1 TGSFNIAIGDGAL
14 ENNKTGSSNIGIGEE
29 AQMIDGLTNA
39 TVIGSN
45 AQVNT
50 SNSMVLGNY
59 LVNVGIGTSAPTNK
73 LEIVNANTPGNS
85 GLRLTS
91 LTATSAP
98 NGSVLSID
106 PTTKDVILVPAS
118 SGGTIPTGPAN
129 GNFWSLTGNSGTT
142 PGIGAGQN
150 FMGTTDNEDVVFA
163 RNGIQSG
170 LLNDASHNTSWGEGA
185 LQPNVG
191 INNTA
196 IGYYALT
203 NPIGNENTAVGER
216 ALYINTQGSENVA
229 LGDEALA
236 SNTMGTGNV
245 GIGLGT
251 LSTNA
256 IGNFNTAI
264 GTGANVQPDGVTNS
278 TAVGYDAVV
287 TGSNIM
293 AFGNEN
299 VLGWGFGAGYPTSQH
314 VLVVGTTTSAIPNGN
329 GAYLTAGGD
338 WTNTS
343 DRNLKEDFSTL
354 DSKDVLSRINKL
366 SITKWKYKGTSE
378 YHVGPMAQDFYSSF
392 NLGTDNTH
400 ISTIDP
406 AGV

>member
-1 TGSFNIAIGDGAL
+1 
-14 ENNKTGSSNIGIGEE
+14 
-29 AQMIDGLTNA
+29 
-39 TVIGSN
+39 
-45 AQVNT
+45 
-50 SNSMVLGNY
+50 
-59 LVNVGIGTSAPTNK
+59 
-73 LEIVNANTPGNS
+73 
-85 GLRLTS
+85 
-91 LTATSAP
+91 
-98 NGSVLSID
+98 
-106 PTTKDVILVPAS
+106 
-118 SGGTIPTGPAN
+118 
-129 GNFWSLTGNSGTT
+129 
-142 PGIGAGQN
+142 
-150 FMGTTDNEDVVFA
+150 
-163 RNGIQSG
+163 
-170 LLNDASHNTSWGEGA
+170 
-185 LQPNVG
+185 
-191 INNTA
+191 
-196 IGYYALT
+196 
-203 NPIGNENTAVGER
+203 
-216 ALYINTQGSENVA
+216 
-229 LGDEALA
+229 
-236 SNTMGTGNV
+236 
-245 GIGLGT
+245 
-251 LSTNA
+251 
-256 IGNFNTAI
+256 TAI

-406 AGV
+406 AGVALIAIQELSAENNSLQNANTQQEQQIQQVQQTNNNLQQQLNDLKTTIGQMQTAMSECCNSYSSNMVSAAQKPVVLNASDLPTLQQNTPNPYTGETVIGYYLPQSTTNAEIIVTDLSGNVIKSISLNGTGNGQIIFSAGALSSGSYFYTLLDNGQKIDTKEMIIAK